1 MLYSTYVRL
10 CYYRIQIEVHIN
22 FKIASFILQRITIKD
37 HDYICIEKEGEPF
50 STVTHLQP
58 IMRTIGCEIGIQ
70 VEPNKAY
77 HNEQCFAIKIDS
89 KINEFK

>member
-1 MLYSTYVRL
+1 MLLSN
-10 CYYRIQIEVHIN
+10 CYYEIQIEVDIN

>member
-1 MLYSTYVRL
+1 MIIYVLKR
-10 CYYRIQIEVHIN
+10 RVN
-22 FKIASFILQRITIKD
+22 
-37 HDYICIEKEGEPF
+37 PF
-50 STVTHLQP
+50 QQLHLQP